1 MGTHLLNKLEA
12 WSLILGPLLALI
24 FFMLEPGGMF
34 IDNADAS
41 DALGKINAYVANPML
56 SHVTGL
62 VIPLGLILMLYG
74 ISGVNRVIVG
84 QAIRDDS
91 MAAAFSRLGILCLT
105 VGAFGWVIISGIA
118 HILVQTELDSDQAVQ
133 VAIAVYKVDSGIT
146 ILSSAAV
153 ATGFMAFNLGLAALF
168 PAGPNRIAALVTAAV
183 SLICLVTLI
192 IGHSSTD
199 EGMLAISRLCY
210 IPWVIWSVAL
220 GIRFLSGKSIST
232 TSEA

>member
-24 FFMLEPGGMF
+24 FFMIEPGGMF
-34 IDNADAS
+34 IDNADSS
-41 DALGKINAYVANPML
+41 DALGKINAYVSNPTL
-56 SHVTGL
+56 SHVTGF

-74 ISGVNRVIVG
+74 MSGINRVIVG

-91 MAAAFSRLGILCLT
+91 MAAALSRLGILCLT

-118 HILVQTELDSDQAVQ
+118 HILVQTDIDSEQAVQ
-133 VAIAVYKVDSGIT
+133 SAVAVYRVDSGIT

-168 PAGPNRIAALVTAAV
+168 PAGPNRIAALVTAAI
-183 SLICLVTLI
+183 SLICLITLI
-192 IGHSSTD
+192 IGHSATN

-210 IPWVIWSVAL
+210 IPWVIWSIAL
-220 GIRFLSGKSIST
+220 GIRFLSGKTISAAN
-232 TSEA
+232 EA

>member
-24 FFMLEPGGMF
+24 FFMIEPGGMF
-34 IDNADAS
+34 IDNADSS
-41 DALGKINAYVANPML
+41 DALGKINAYVSNPTL

-74 ISGVNRVIVG
+74 MSGVNRVIVG

-91 MAAAFSRLGILCLT
+91 MAAALSRLGILCLT

-118 HILVQTELDSDQAVQ
+118 HILVQTDIDSEQAVQ
-133 VAIAVYKVDSGIT
+133 SAVAVYRVDSGIT

-168 PAGPNRIAALVTAAV
+168 PAGPNRIAALVTAAI
-183 SLICLVTLI
+183 SLICLITLI
-192 IGHSSTD
+192 IGHSATN

-210 IPWVIWSVAL
+210 IPWVIWSIAL
-220 GIRFLSGKSIST
+220 GTRFLSGKSIST
-232 TSEA
+232 ANEA

>member
-24 FFMLEPGGMF
+24 FFMIEPGGMF
-34 IDNADAS
+34 IDNADSS
-41 DALGKINAYVANPML
+41 DALGKINAYVSNPTL
-56 SHVTGL
+56 SHVTGF

-74 ISGVNRVIVG
+74 MSGVNRVIVG

-91 MAAAFSRLGILCLT
+91 MAAALSRLGILCLT

-118 HILVQTELDSDQAVQ
+118 HILVQTDIDSEQAVQ
-133 VAIAVYKVDSGIT
+133 SAVAVYRVDSGIT

-168 PAGPNRIAALVTAAV
+168 PAGPNRIAALVTAAI
-183 SLICLVTLI
+183 SLICLITLI
-192 IGHSSTD
+192 IGHSATN

-210 IPWVIWSVAL
+210 IPWVIWSIAL
-220 GIRFLSGKSIST
+220 GTRFLSGKSIST
-232 TSEA
+232 VNEA

>member
-24 FFMLEPGGMF
+24 FFMIEPGGMF
-34 IDNADAS
+34 IDNADSS
-41 DALGKINAYVANPML
+41 DALGKINAYVSNPTL
-56 SHVTGL
+56 SHVTGF

-74 ISGVNRVIVG
+74 MSGVNRVIVG

-91 MAAAFSRLGILCLT
+91 MAAALSRLGILCLT

-118 HILVQTELDSDQAVQ
+118 HILVQTDIDSEQAVQ
-133 VAIAVYKVDSGIT
+133 SAVAVYRVDSGIT

-168 PAGPNRIAALVTAAV
+168 PAGPNRIAALVTAAI
-183 SLICLVTLI
+183 SLICLITLI
-192 IGHSSTD
+192 IGHSATN

-210 IPWVIWSVAL
+210 IPWVIWSIAL
-220 GIRFLSGKSIST
+220 GTRFLSGKSIST
-232 TSEA
+232 ANEA

>member
-24 FFMLEPGGMF
+24 FFMIEPGGMF
-34 IDNADAS
+34 IDNADSS
-41 DALGKINAYVANPML
+41 DALGKINAYVSNPTL
-56 SHVTGL
+56 SHVTGF

-74 ISGVNRVIVG
+74 MSGVNRVIVG

-91 MAAAFSRLGILCLT
+91 MAAALSRLGILCLT

-118 HILVQTELDSDQAVQ
+118 HILVQTDIDSEQAVQ
-133 VAIAVYKVDSGIT
+133 SAVAVYRVDSGIT

-168 PAGPNRIAALVTAAV
+168 PAGPNRIAALVTATI
-183 SLICLVTLI
+183 SLICLITLI
-192 IGHSSTD
+192 IGHSATN

-210 IPWVIWSVAL
+210 IPWVIWSIAL
-220 GIRFLSGKSIST
+220 GTRFLSGKSIST
-232 TSEA
+232 ANEA